1 MMKMMQIFRNA
12 VMAELLKQLSVAT
25 LTKCFAA
32 DSKKQAETI
41 GKAVFDWA
49 VAPYALCIDADTEYR
64 KLSTTEKAAFVSDAI
79 DEAYRL
85 IIAPVLQEQPKGRD
99 LSLPVMLMAHYTASK
114 KGTLD
119 VLRFVCE
126 IVRLQHK
133 APLLSG
139 RQDRQTTKEALT
151 LESLYILADD
161 WRKKFSNL
169 CRSYKL

>member
-1 MMKMMQIFRNA
+1 MQTFRNA
-12 VMAELLKQLSVAT
+12 VMAELITKLSVEA

-32 DSKKQAETI
+32 DSKEQAETI
-41 GKAVFDWA
+41 GKTVFNWA

-64 KLSTTEKAAFVSDAI
+64 KLSTAEKAAFVNDAI

-114 KGTLD
+114 KDKGL
-119 VLRFVCE
+119 LEIWRKVCE

-139 RQDRQTTKEALT
+139 RQGRQTKEEALT
-151 LESLYILADD
+151 LESLYLMADD
-161 WRKKFSNL
+161 WRKKFSKL
-169 CRSYKL
+169 CKNYKL